1 MIADLKKENFDLKLR
16 LYHLEDLMTK
26 ELDIYQLNDEVL
38 FKSFFYYVKRESYFF
53 VTNEFNI
60 YRTVD

>member
-26 ELDIYQLNDEVL
+26 DLDIYQLNDEVGAHTIGL
-38 FKSFFYYVKRESYFF
+38 VLKSSQFTIFKKEL
-53 VTNEFNI
+53 
-60 YRTVD
+60 